1 MPNLTL
7 HHGTMHHT
15 QGEGFVI
22 SAVQSPLCQPES
34 LPSTIVRGLYI
45 YNRRHPPACR
55 ALASHL
61 QQRRCI
67 TTGPRIKFPRR
78 TRIDGFARSATLGT
92 HQPQKTCPTARRCL
106 PAVHHPPPHSTPL
119 PSPLHPESGIPA
131 PYLHTAG
138 AILPLVLGSP
148 CRKFTAAA
156 ADPIPQY
163 ATNLLPLTALRAL
176 HSSPRCIPCYPP
188 KQHHHRIRSC
198 WCVEGAACLDALWT
212 RVPVPARQVLNPSM
226 ELEGVARAYVFLQC

>member
-61 QQRRCI
+61 QQSRFI

-78 TRIDGFARSATLGT
+78 TRSDVTALLV
-92 HQPQKTCPTARRCL
+92 QPPWAPTNLKKHVPLHAAACL
-106 PAVHHPPPHSTPL
+106 PSHHPPPHSTPL

-212 RVPVPARQVLNPSM
+212 RVPARQVLNPSM

>member
-61 QQRRCI
+61 QQSRFI

-106 PAVHHPPPHSTPL
+106 PAVPSPPASLHAAPITTSSRIWNPGTIPAHRRRNPTSGPRFPMPQVYRRCRRPHPPVRNQLAHLAVFRATHRSN
-119 PSPLHPESGIPA
+119 II
-131 PYLHTAG
+131 TAYAAVG
-138 AILPLVLGSP
+138 VLKVLLAWTHFGLVCP
-148 CRKFTAAA
+148 
-156 ADPIPQY
+156 
-163 ATNLLPLTALRAL
+163 RAK
-176 HSSPRCIPCYPP
+176 C
-188 KQHHHRIRSC
+188 
-198 WCVEGAACLDALWT
+198 
-212 RVPVPARQVLNPSM
+212 
-226 ELEGVARAYVFLQC
+226 